1 MFFYRSL
8 LVLILSTGIGMAQE
22 NTSVLYIC
30 ESETNT
36 NVVIV
41 GLTLC
46 TATSTNELA
55 LLSEEKNLQ
64 IREGVMIMKIE
75 SKSIS
80 EQAGLQQGDMIYRI
94 GGSDIIELRTATDR
108 LAGVRSNSDTV
119 VNFLRRGRPYR
130 VKLRLN

>member
-30 ESETNT
+30 KSETSAS
-36 NVVIV
+36 VVII

-46 TATSTNELA
+46 TATSTNELS
-55 LLSEEKNLQ
+55 LLSEERNLQ
-64 IREGVMIMKIE
+64 IREGVLIVKIE
-75 SKSIS
+75 PNSIS

-94 GGSDIIELRTATDR
+94 GSSDIIELQTAADR
-108 LAGVRSNSDTV
+108 LAGVRRNSDTV

-130 VKLRLN
+130 IKFRLN